1 MDPESTGGEESDD
14 RSASSNDDGEPS
26 VGTADATADATAM
39 LPFDSAAST
48 ARADAAIE
56 AAGVGH
62 VVVDDEGGLCVDGIR
77 IQPKRNRELPDGE
90 QDKIHETLCEH
101 VSKLARR
108 VRDMEGALATVGSAI
123 QPFLPNGGMRQFL
136 PSAQPSQTTE
146 AAAPPATGAEAAP
159 CTTLSLLG
167 SADDASPVPSASAAS
182 AAAPTAS
189 TTFVLAPNHP
199 NSYLNRVRMRVETWA
214 NKKLVVAKGGIL
226 NCPADSDFP
235 HRIRW
240 ENGGLPPTLWA
251 ETHPRKF
258 NLAITLRITIGGDNV
273 QCKDEAHILYHANS
287 MLPKE
292 RPKLTELKFVC
303 YLVYGS
309 ATDGYDPAARPKTS
323 TEKPLFKHP
332 DACLNTYNGKHVSA
346 FFHTEANKQPI
357 TAHHATL
364 QNGRIVFKDLCFSEK
379 MLSSNVADGGDGGW
393 RLCIRATHPVLNN
406 MLNFSVL
413 TPVFYT
419 GRRVRAV
426 KPKKEK
432 AQPAADAEEED
443 VEEDVAEEGGEE
455 GGEEDED

>member
-1 MDPESTGGEESDD
+1 MDAGSTGGEESDD
-14 RSASSNDDGEPS
+14 RSASSDDGEQP
-26 VGTADATADATAM
+26 VGTVDATAM

-77 IQPKRNRELPDGE
+77 IQSKRNRELPDGE

-108 VRDMEGALATVGSAI
+108 VRDMEGALATVGAAV
-123 QPFLPNGGMRQFL
+123 QPFITNGGMCEL
-136 PSAQPSQTTE
+136 PSAQAAA
-146 AAAPPATGAEAAP
+146 AAAPPAAAAQ
-159 CTTLSLLG
+159 CTTLSLLA
-167 SADDASPVPSASAAS
+167 SADDASPVSPVST
-182 AAAPTAS
+182 APTAAAA
-189 TTFVLAPNHP
+189 FVLAPNHP

-214 NKKLVVAKGGIL
+214 NKKLVVSKGGIL

-235 HRIRW
+235 HRVRW
-240 ENGGLPPTLWA
+240 ENGGLPPTLWV
-251 ETHPRKF
+251 ETHPRKLC
-258 NLAITLRITIGGDNV
+258 LALTLRITIGGDDV
-273 QCKDEAHILYHANS
+273 QCKDEATILYHANA
-287 MLPKE
+287 MLPKD

-309 ATDGYDPAARPKTS
+309 AADGYDPAARPKTS
-323 TEKPLFKHP
+323 TERPLFKHP
-332 DACLNTYNGKHVSA
+332 DACLTTYNGKHVSA
-346 FFHTEANKQPI
+346 FFHTEANKQPV
-357 TAHHATL
+357 TAHHAAL
-364 QNGRIVFKDLCFSEK
+364 QNGRIVFKDLCFADK

-432 AQPAADAEEED
+432 AQPTAE
-443 VEEDVAEEGGEE
+443 EEGGEDGDEE
-455 GGEEDED
+455 GDEEGQDIRED